1 MSIKDRGKKY
11 AEILD
16 FLRKEYVTRYGKE
29 ATGLA
34 DTMLKR
40 QAAEKVEEMM
50 KVVPFPETKITDWTK
65 ERPMEGPK
73 ADVKTF
79 PKEKKLTPEPRTN
92 IERLEKELEEME
104 KLGQPYKD
112 TSVSDFLS
120 DYFDMPQKAPPKRNI
135 TELNNVKLYGDE
147 TFEELQIIKDTGEH
161 PRDKKAN
168 GGRIGYAEGMSA
180 EEAVAGRLPPKYKFV
195 EDADLK
201 RSPEGIVMEGYQD
214 NTTLEMLRDALRGAP
229 KTPSVVEYDDGTL
242 YYPELDEY
250 YKEDGKQV
258 EGPAFWAKPIPK
270 LFEVPKHQERKYIDL
285 ANGGRIGFKFGTGK
299 RSKTVKEIMDEVN
312 KKLGTKTTGG
322 EVKLTVDIPEPPK
335 AELQRMFDEFNQ
347 RFKEKTTDTEITLP
361 SGIKGIIDT
370 TYEPKIKKFEG
381 MSKIILSP
389 EEATKLAKKEKLEG
403 IESLLSGEK
412 IALSRGQGKGL
423 MVNHNGKIFIREK
436 IKDRPNPIKEDE
448 KAIIEEFDSM
458 FDEEPIQM
466 SMDDLI
472 KYRSEN
478 PAGKGRFTRAEA
490 IIARLEN
497 TIQGAKDNPDETSD
511 YVLKNFPNMIEELK
525 NKPELANNENVWKEL
540 GMTGLPENQRFKL
553 YDDGT
558 VDFETL
564 KPTHQFK
571 LREDIKRKLNA
582 EGGLNYLMG
591 L

>member
-11 AEILD
+11 VEFLD
-16 FLRKEYVTRYGKE
+16 FLRKEYIAKYGKE
-29 ATGLA
+29 AEGLA

-40 QAAEKVEEMM
+40 KAAEKVDEMM
-50 KVVPFPETKITDWTK
+50 KVIPFPEGKITDWTK
-65 ERPMEGPK
+65 DRPKTGPK

-79 PKEKKLTPEPRTN
+79 PKQKKLTPET
-92 IERLEKELEEME
+92 EGLGSFDKLKKELEEME

-112 TSVSDFLS
+112 TSVSDFMS
-120 DYFDMPQKAPPKRNI
+120 DYFDMPQKAPPKKTI
-135 TELNNVKLYGDE
+135 TELNDVKLYGDE
-147 TFEELQIIKDTGEH
+147 TFDELQIIKDTGEH

-180 EEAVAGRLPPKYKFV
+180 EEAVAARLPPNYKFL

-214 NTTLEMLRDALRGAP
+214 TTTLDMLRDALKKQERR
-229 KTPSVVEYDDGTL
+229 TPLVEYEDGTI
-242 YYPELDEY
+242 YYPDFDEY
-250 YKEDGKQV
+250 YNDDGKQV

-270 LFEVPKHQERKYIDL
+270 LFEVPKHSERKSIDL

-299 RSKTVKEIMDEVN
+299 RSKNVKEIMDEVN

-322 EVKLTVDIPEPPK
+322 EVKLAVDIPESPK
-335 AELQRMFDEFNQ
+335 AESQRMFDEFNK
-347 RFKEKTTDTEITLP
+347 RFKEKTT
-361 SGIKGIIDT
+361 
-370 TYEPKIKKFEG
+370 
-381 MSKIILSP
+381 
-389 EEATKLAKKEKLEG
+389 
-403 IESLLSGEK
+403 
-412 IALSRGQGKGL
+412 
-423 MVNHNGKIFIREK
+423 
-436 IKDRPNPIKEDE
+436 
-448 KAIIEEFDSM
+448 
-458 FDEEPIQM
+458 QM

-497 TIQGAKDNPDETSD
+497 TIQDAKNNPDETSD
-511 YVLKNFPNMIEELK
+511 YVLTNFPNMIEELK

-591 L
+591 M

>member
-16 FLRKEYVTRYGKE
+16 FLRKEYVAKNGKE
-29 ATGLA
+29 ASGLA

-40 QAAEKVEEMM
+40 KAAEQVDELM

-65 ERPMEGPK
+65 DRPTTGPK

-79 PKEKKLTPEPRTN
+79 PKEKKLTPET
-92 IERLEKELEEME
+92 EGLGSFDKLKKELEEME

-112 TSVSDFLS
+112 TSVSDFMS

-147 TFEELQIIKDTGEH
+147 TFEELQIIKDTGQH
-161 PRDKKAN
+161 PRNK
-168 GGRIGYAEGMSA
+168 
-180 EEAVAGRLPPKYKFV
+180 
-195 EDADLK
+195 
-201 RSPEGIVMEGYQD
+201 
-214 NTTLEMLRDALRGAP
+214 
-229 KTPSVVEYDDGTL
+229 
-242 YYPELDEY
+242 
-250 YKEDGKQV
+250 
-258 EGPAFWAKPIPK
+258 
-270 LFEVPKHQERKYIDL
+270 

-299 RSKTVKEIMDEVN
+299 RSKNVKEIMDEVN

-322 EVKLTVDIPEPPK
+322 EVKLSVDIPESPK

-347 RFKEKTTDTEITLP
+347 RFKEKTTDTEVTLP
-361 SGIKGIIDT
+361 SGIKGILDT

-389 EEATKLAKKEKLEG
+389 EEAIKLAKKEKLEG
-403 IESLLSGEK
+403 IESLLSGES
-412 IALSRGQGKGL
+412 IALSRGRGKGL
-423 MVNHNGKIFIREK
+423 IVNHNGKIFIREK

-458 FDEEPIQM
+458 FDEEPVQM
-466 SMDDLI
+466 SMEDLI
-472 KYRSEN
+472 EFRSQN

-497 TIQGAKDNPDETSD
+497 TIQDAKNNPDETSD
-511 YVLKNFPNMIEELK
+511 YVLTNFPNMIEELK

-571 LREDIKRKLNA
+571 LKEDIKRKLNA
-582 EGGLNYLMG
+582 DGGLNYLMG
-591 L
+591 M

>member
-11 AEILD
+11 AEFLD
-16 FLRKEYVTRYGKE
+16 FLRKEYIAKYGKE
-29 ATGLA
+29 SEGLA

-40 QAAEKVEEMM
+40 KAAEKVDEMM
-50 KVVPFPETKITDWTK
+50 KVIPFPEKNITDWTK
-65 ERPMEGPK
+65 DRPKTGPK

-112 TSVSDFLS
+112 TSVSDFMS
-120 DYFDMPQKAPPKRNI
+120 DYFDMPQKAPPKKTI
-135 TELNNVKLYGDE
+135 TELNDVKLYGDE

-168 GGRIGYAEGMSA
+168 GGRIG
-180 EEAVAGRLPPKYKFV
+180 
-195 EDADLK
+195 
-201 RSPEGIVMEGYQD
+201 
-214 NTTLEMLRDALRGAP
+214 
-229 KTPSVVEYDDGTL
+229 
-242 YYPELDEY
+242 
-250 YKEDGKQV
+250 
-258 EGPAFWAKPIPK
+258 
-270 LFEVPKHQERKYIDL
+270 
-285 ANGGRIGFKFGTGK
+285 FKFGTGK
-299 RSKTVKEIMDEVN
+299 RSKTVKEVMDEVN

-347 RFKEKTTDTEITLP
+347 RFKKKTR
-361 SGIKGIIDT
+361 S
-370 TYEPKIKKFEG
+370 
-381 MSKIILSP
+381 S
-389 EEATKLAKKEKLEG
+389 KKEYERLK
-403 IESLLSGEK
+403 
-412 IALSRGQGKGL
+412 
-423 MVNHNGKIFIREK
+423 
-436 IKDRPNPIKEDE
+436 
-448 KAIIEEFDSM
+448 
-458 FDEEPIQM
+458 DEEPERMAEYDAMWSDEEPVQM
-466 SMDDLI
+466 SMEDLI
-472 KYRSEN
+472 EFRSQN

-497 TIQGAKDNPDETSD
+497 TIQDAKNNPDETSD
-511 YVLKNFPNMIEELK
+511 YVLTNFPNMIEELK